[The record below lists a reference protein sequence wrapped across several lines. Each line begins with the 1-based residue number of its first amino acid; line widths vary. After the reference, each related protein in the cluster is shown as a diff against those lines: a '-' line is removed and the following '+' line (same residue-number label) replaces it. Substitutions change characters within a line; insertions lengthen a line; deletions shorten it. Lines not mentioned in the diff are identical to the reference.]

1 MSFDIKIEG
10 LPNIK
15 GGDLIKALDIPKLAE
30 EELNNAR
37 ARMLSELL
45 RGHSPDGSALKPY
58 SASYIKQ
65 LKESGE
71 GTTVD
76 LLRTGGMHQ
85 SIQTRPTK
93 SGAESFA
100 QGQHRTNPRKTRRV
114 VKESG
119 KIRYLKKTKTGKRKA
134 SGGRKNSNL
143 SNAQLVAHL
152 EKDRPFFG
160 LGPKDL
166 DALEKRVSAEVD
178 RVLKDLFK

>member
-10 LPNIK
+10 FPNIK
-15 GGDLIKALDIPKLAE
+15 GLALIKALNIPKLAE
-30 EELNNAR
+30 QELNNAR

-45 RGHSPDGSALKPY
+45 AGRAPDGSSLKPY
-58 SASYIKQ
+58 SPSYLKQ

-71 GTTVD
+71 GTNVD

-85 SIQTRPTK
+85 SIQTKPTP

-100 QGQHRTNPRKTRRV
+100 QGQHKTSPSKTKRV

-119 KIRYLKKTKTGKRKA
+119 KIRYLNKTKTGKRKA
-134 SGGRKNSNL
+134 SGGRENSNL

-166 DALEKRVSAEVD
+166 DALEKRVSTEVD
-178 RVLKDLFK
+178 RVIKDLFK